1 MGGEK
6 MLAVADFIDRER
18 YKRDISRDELTKGI
32 CSSQFLQKAQKES
45 LDIDVLL
52 FEILM
57 ERMDLST
64 DELEYI
70 LTEEDLSKVVARDEI
85 EFAVEQCEFEKA
97 LSLLNKYY
105 AKELPE
111 DPIAKMYYLRT
122 KAQILAE
129 LGYAAKL
136 NEAREDIV
144 GAIKLTLDGIGLGNY
159 KEYMFSTYEA
169 ENILMY
175 AKILYLMGESV
186 RSVEL
191 LEKCFA
197 YFDKAWT
204 NENLLIR
211 VIPKCAYLI
220 SCYGVGI
227 VSDGKIAEYCERGLY
242 LLRKGSILYM
252 LKPLMEK
259 TINCYKRLGNTER
272 VDYWKPYYDL
282 LVDFYDEYGNDRDQT
297 SMFFRWKTTGYYLDS
312 EVVKG
317 ERLNK
322 GYTQEELA
330 EGVYNNPS
338 SISNLEKGKSAPNK
352 TKYKLLFDK
361 LGIDKARYS
370 GFVIAESYEKIER
383 IVAIRNALSKHE
395 YEKLIRLIDN
405 EKTNSELEESLLGAY
420 RTVALAEEFKDKR
433 EYYREMMK
441 TEVERVFPIEE
452 NKCNR
457 KPFQAEMDVLI
468 AFLIRHTEDEIDNY
482 VPAIEKILLLYNT
495 SKVSSVYNYRTYTS
509 ISILAIKFGIK
520 VSVRDDY
527 KSLIKYCIKAGKG
540 SALVGI
546 SWREGIKRKK
556 DDPLKKKL
564 LYMGYM
570 FTDLFLS
577 ESASARRAY
586 YEQLYKPSG
595 KKSSPGSIVGSSS
608 PPAPRVNVMGD
619 DIKP

>member
-1 MGGEK
+1 
-6 MLAVADFIDRER
+6 MLAVAKLIDRER
-18 YKRDISRDELTKGI
+18 YKKDISRDELTKGI

-45 LDIDVLL
+45 LDVDVLL
-52 FEILM
+52 FELLM

-85 EFAVEQCEFEKA
+85 EFAVEQQEYERA
-97 LSLLNKYY
+97 LNLLEEYY

-122 KAQILAE
+122 KAQIFAE
-129 LGYAAKL
+129 SGDATKL
-136 NEAREDIV
+136 NDAREDIV
-144 GAIKLTLDGIGLGNY
+144 GAIKLTLYGIDLNNY
-159 KEYMFSTYEA
+159 KEYTLSTYEA

-175 AKILYLMGESV
+175 TRILYLTGERV
-186 RSVEL
+186 RSIEL

-197 YFDKAWT
+197 DFDKAWT

-282 LVDFYDEYGNDRDQT
+282 LVDLYDEYGNDRDQT

-330 EGVYNNPS
+330 EGVYSNPS
-338 SISNLEKGKSAPNK
+338 SISNLEKGRSAPNK
-352 TKYKLLFDK
+352 TKYKLLLDK

-395 YEKLIRLIDN
+395 YDELIRLIDN
-405 EKTNSELEESLLGAY
+405 ENADSELEENLLEAY
-420 RTVALAEEFKDKR
+420 RVAVLAEEFKDKR
-433 EYYREMMK
+433 ETYRELMRK
-441 TEVERVFPIEE
+441 KVEQVYSLVE
-452 NKCNR
+452 NECNR
-457 KPFQAEMDVLI
+457 RPFQAEMDIVI
-468 AFLIRHTEDEIDNY
+468 TFLLRLTADEIDNY
-482 VPAIEKILLLYNT
+482 VPVINKIILLYNN
-495 SKVSSVYNYRTYTS
+495 SKVSRVYNYRTYTS
-509 ISILAIKFGIK
+509 ISIFRLKPE
-520 VSVRDDY
+520 Y
-527 KSLIKYCIKAGKG
+527 KRVAEERNKELYKELIEFCIETGKG
-540 SALVGI
+540 SAIVGI
-546 SWREGIKRKK
+546 SWEEGRGHSIE
-556 DDPLKKKL
+556 DPLKKKMF
-564 LYMGYM
+564 YIGYM
-570 FTDLFLS
+570 FSELFLDNNG
-577 ESASARRAY
+577 ARIRRNHY
-586 YEQLYKPSG
+586 NKLF
-595 KKSSPGSIVGSSS
+595 SPV
-608 PPAPRVNVMGD
+608 V
-619 DIKP
+619 